1 MEDFQKRYNNEFLKI
16 VADLQALT
24 DDALDVANLD
34 WCDNHIEYEIEEI
47 QTRISEISDM
57 LETIARIKQVT
68 ND

>member
-34 WCDNHIEYEIEEI
+34 WCDNHIEYEIKEI